1 MKYNDTNKDKD
12 NVELDDMDIKSHLD
26 ASLDLSGISVSEDL
40 INRTLAAIKKQ
51 ETEQQKTEQQEG
63 LGGLVPA
70 SGKEKKVINWGRY
83 VRGFASVAAAAVILV
98 AGYHIL
104 NNTGMKKDSNMES
117 TSTADNGTFDTAENS
132 IYSSLGVEEDLKMQD
147 AAVEEPK
154 EDMATTSEATTEMA
168 PQFSIAAGV
177 VEDKEKTDA
186 YGSVPS
192 EVAPSITSSS
202 ASTDEVIVG
211 VTEPSSAGNTSFKV
225 NEQEGT
231 KKAGIV
237 DTKLTFRNIFLSEPE
252 KAEYITLMDH
262 INGVTITITEQS
274 DIMDF
279 YSLMDKHQFTYGSEG
294 SGDQNYTVEIGSPEV
309 DTTYVMTIGKLITV
323 SYTDQVSASQSIYDV
338 VDKELLTQDLS
349 NFMAKYK
356 K

>member
-1 MKYNDTNKDKD
+1 
-12 NVELDDMDIKSHLD
+12 
-26 ASLDLSGISVSEDL
+26 
-40 INRTLAAIKKQ
+40 
-51 ETEQQKTEQQEG
+51 
-63 LGGLVPA
+63 
-70 SGKEKKVINWGRY
+70 
-83 VRGFASVAAAAVILV
+83 
-98 AGYHIL
+98 
-104 NNTGMKKDSNMES
+104 
-117 TSTADNGTFDTAENS
+117 
-132 IYSSLGVEEDLKMQD
+132 MQD